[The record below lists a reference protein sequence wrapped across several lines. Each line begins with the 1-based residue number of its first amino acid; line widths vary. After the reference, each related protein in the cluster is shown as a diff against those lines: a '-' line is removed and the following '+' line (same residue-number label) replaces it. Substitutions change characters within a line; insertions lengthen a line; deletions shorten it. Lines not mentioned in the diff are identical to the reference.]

1 MSGELSPADV
11 AVLSGNNGNNGNNGF
26 GDGNGAWWIV
36 LFLIFALG
44 GWGRNGSGFGG
55 NGGGYSMPY
64 IINNSDNDGGSRGYQ
79 RGFDQAAIING
90 ITNVGNAVNTGFSNQ
105 AVAECNQTTQ
115 LLSAINN
122 DRFDTVSAITNTGY
136 ALNNTM
142 MQNEMARQ
150 QCCCDTKQAIADLKY
165 TIATENCADRQAL
178 NEGVRDIIANQ
189 TASVQ
194 TILDKLCQQEID
206 AKNDTIATLRAQVN
220 MQNLAASQAAQNTLI
235 TQGFA
240 NEVDQL
246 YNRLNSCPIPS
257 TPVYGRTAIFT
268 CNGCGCNGNGNFI

>member
-1 MSGELSPADV
+1 
-11 AVLSGNNGNNGNNGF
+11 
-26 GDGNGAWWIV
+26 
-36 LFLIFALG
+36 
-44 GWGRNGSGFGG
+44 
-55 NGGGYSMPY
+55 MPY

-90 ITNVGNAVNTGFSNQ
+90 ITNLGNAVNTGFSNQ

-165 TIATENCADRQAL
+165 TIATENCADRQAI

-194 TILDKLCQQEID
+194 TVLDKLCQQEID
-206 AKNDTIATLRAQVN
+206 AKNDTIANLRTQVN
-220 MQNLAASQAAQNTLI
+220 MQNLAASQTAQNAFI
-235 TQGFA
+235 AQGFA
-240 NEVDQL
+240 NEVDSL
-246 YNRLNSCPIPS
+246 YNRLATCPIS
-257 TPVYGRTAIFT
+257 TIPVYGNQRIFA
-268 CNGCGCNGNGNFI
+268 CPNNGCGCNGNGNFI